1 MRITA
6 KSAVCSILFYFHL
19 SRTSKH
25 INSFFNAR
33 YICGFIFV
41 YIGVNVVNYMQL
53 NEKLK
58 LIQMHMCNKLN
69 RFYIIG
75 QGVRNE
81 WDRIGLIE
89 FQCCVWLLD
98 WIEFETVILFE
109 SAEGIWTLSRHY
121 CDVCWQAIA
130 LSWTILNQNGF
141 QKIYPL
147 FFPISP
153 SFFIH
158 RASIAAHIRVGFTW
172 QKSNGNRITST
183 NEKPYME

>member
-1 MRITA
+1 MRMRA

-19 SRTSKH
+19 SRTYRHTH

-33 YICGFIFV
+33 YVCGFIFV

-69 RFYIIG
+69 WIYIIG
-75 QGVRNE
+75 QGVRNG
-81 WDRIGLIE
+81 WNRIGSIE
-89 FQCCVWLLD
+89 FRCCVWLLD

-109 SAEGIWTLSRHY
+109 SAEGIWMLSRHY

-130 LSWTILNQNGF
+130 LSWTRLNQNGF

-147 FFPISP
+147 FFLDL
-153 SFFIH
+153 SFFLH
-158 RASIAAHIRVGFTW
+158 TTSKHCSTYTCSALLG
-172 QKSNGNRITST
+172 KSQ
-183 NEKPYME
+183 MEIG